1 MFDFVDF
8 SGEEILSHTIL
19 QTCLTE
25 VNSCS
30 EGSWVLSIEEERKA
44 CHVFDLLSVA
54 DLDLELLLRLVI
66 VHDSDG
72 LPGVLV
78 VSEARRDSVGLFS
91 THFTVG

>member
-25 VNSCS
+25 VDSCS
-30 EGSWVLSIEEERKA
+30 EGSWVFSIEEKRKA
-44 CHVFDLLSVA
+44 RHEFDLLSVA
-54 DLDLELLLRLVI
+54 DLNLKLLLCLVI
-66 VHDSDG
+66 VYNSDR

-78 VSEARRDSVGLFS
+78 VSEARRDSVGLFG